1 MVVFAKSLNQS
12 LSRAI
17 AQAEQQSYTC
27 ATPEHV
33 LLALIDDPDA
43 VPVMRACNVDLEK
56 LRTAV
61 EVSMPHWKYTSELD
75 ESDVAQGSDADD
87 APESDEDDASG
98 SDERIPVKHFKV
110 DLERA
115 IAHACSSGCEEVG
128 SADMLIAM
136 LQGPVGAL
144 LNEHGVTR
152 YDATTFICHGIS
164 KDVQA
169 NSRPGCGV
177 KESVPPIPSGDATG
191 STMSEIQILND
202 NYTSMDFVVHVLK
215 EVFELTPED
224 AERVMLAI
232 HREGAG
238 TCGSYTREEAEARAA
253 QVMDLA
259 RQHQHPLRCR
269 ILE

>member
-1 MVVFAKSLNQS
+1 MVVFSENLNRS

-17 AQAEQQSYTC
+17 AQAEQQSYSC

-43 VPVMRACNVDLEK
+43 VPVMQACNVDLEK

-61 EVSMPHWKYTSELD
+61 EVSMPHWKYTSDLD
-75 ESDVAQGSDADD
+75 EPDDTQGPDEEDEA
-87 APESDEDDASG
+87 AYSDEDDAP
-98 SDERIPVKHFKV
+98 DEPIPVEHFKV

-115 IAHACSSGCEEVG
+115 IAHAGSSECEEVG

-152 YDATTFICHGIS
+152 YDATTFVCHGIS

-169 NSRPGCGV
+169 NSRPGCGA
-177 KESVPPIPSGDATG
+177 KESVPQIPSGDATG
-191 STMSEIQILND
+191 STMSEIQIMND

-238 TCGSYTREEAEARAA
+238 TCGSYTREEAEARAV
-253 QVMDLA
+253 QVADLA